1 MSATNGVTPTFGSYA
16 STPQNS
22 SEFFLANLGRHALSN
37 RKPLFSDNSAVFYK
51 QHSLPTGGVGTVRNI
66 GHKAKKT

>member
-1 MSATNGVTPTFGSYA
+1 M
-16 STPQNS
+16 
-22 SEFFLANLGRHALSN
+22 GRLALSN
-37 RKPLFSDNSAVFYK
+37 KKPLFSNNSAVFYK